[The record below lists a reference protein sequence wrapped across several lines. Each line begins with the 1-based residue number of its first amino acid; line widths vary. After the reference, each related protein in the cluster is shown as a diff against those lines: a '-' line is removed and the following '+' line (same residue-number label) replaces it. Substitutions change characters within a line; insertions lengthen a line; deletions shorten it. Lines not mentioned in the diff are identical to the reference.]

1 MYKTVI
7 KEGVNVL
14 FLPRV
19 SFAPDELEILTPLNT
34 VFIYEKQHDS
44 SDIPMRECYNN
55 RNNKYGICS
64 YDTKFNYANVL
75 IDKTPELET
84 YTF

>member
-7 KEGVNVL
+7 KANVNVL

-19 SFAPDELEILTPLNT
+19 SFAPDELEILTPINT
-34 VFIYEKQHDS
+34 VFIYEKQDDNV
-44 SDIPMRECYNN
+44 DIPMRECHNN

-64 YDTKFNYANVL
+64 FETKFNCANVL
-75 IDKTPELET
+75 IDNTPELET
-84 YTF
+84 FTF